1 MKGRCRSLCLSLGAV
16 FVAVSLLASDS
27 PTSAGSMRTPDLSQ
41 LEVDPSKF
49 TKIGLKDDIAIK
61 VAVISAGRA
70 ASPRTRWYS
79 LEYVEHENRK
89 GFVPEGES
97 EYVNLFLVSQIEQSR
112 AGESIV
118 KDRYLV
124 VDLWHYYPA
133 QAIKT
138 CHQWTIWEDDPKSAP
153 TRASFQL
160 VAEDFNNGFLGERQV
175 PLDPPTLERLGGFY
189 VTAKAFFAKRVKGL
203 PFDLTRRSWKAH
215 PQLSVE
221 RIREP
226 FFPVEL
232 ER

>member
-1 MKGRCRSLCLSLGAV
+1 MRSWGRSLRRSLGAAL
-16 FVAVSLLASDS
+16 VAVSLLASVF
-27 PTSAGSMRTPDLSQ
+27 PTSAGMKPTPDLSQ

-49 TKIGLKDDIAIK
+49 TKIGLRDDIAIK

-97 EYVNLFLVSQIEQSR
+97 EYVNLFLVSQVEQSR

-160 VAEDFNNGFLGERQV
+160 VAEDFNNGFLGERRA
-175 PLDPPTLERLGGFY
+175 PLDSPTLRQLGDFY
-189 VTAKAFFAKRVKGL
+189 VKAKGFLAKRVKGL
-203 PFDLTRRSWKAH
+203 PFLLTRGG
-215 PQLSVE
+215 
-221 RIREP
+221 
-226 FFPVEL
+226 
-232 ER
+232 